1 MTTTKSEQRQAEKDT
16 YKQQAHTSHT
26 HSALALA
33 SAEEKLTWRKSALKK
48 HTTK

>member
-26 HSALALA
+26 HSALA